1 MYLWYTTQLHGM
13 TICSLTFFAG
23 RGRIFDIIIRLVAA
37 QRCVFYDDAF
47 SLRLSSILFNFMPS
61 LVAFHSWSRSL
72 STAAASY
79 ATTPDMPS
87 RFTPKM
93 SRLSQRAPV
102 KCVPIPGFLK
112 FSSV

>member
-1 MYLWYTTQLHGM
+1 M

-37 QRCVFYDDAF
+37 QRSVFYDDAF
-47 SLRLSSILFNFMPS
+47 SLRLSSNLFNFMAS
-61 LVAFHSWSRSL
+61 LAAFHSCSRSL